1 MKILG
6 IIPARGG
13 SKGIPKKNIKE
24 LNGKPLIAYTI
35 SQAKQASL
43 LDKVIVSTDSKEI
56 AAKAIELGVEV
67 PFIRPSAIS
76 NSLSPSIDYVR
87 HALDFFRAKEIIYD
101 SVCILQ
107 PTSPFRPK
115 GVIDKAV
122 KEFIEHDADTLVS
135 VREVPSH
142 YNPYWVFEKSENGDL
157 MPVMQENVII
167 NRRQDL
173 PKAFHRDGAI
183 YIVKSSVIIMEKT
196 LYGKKF
202 KGFEIESP
210 ALINI
215 DNESD
220 WKMAEKYIH
229 Q

>member
-13 SKGIPKKNIKE
+13 SEGIPKKNIK
-24 LNGKPLIAYTI
+24 LLAGKPLIAYTI
-35 SQAKQASL
+35 SQAKQASF
-43 LDKVIVSTDSKEI
+43 LDKVIVSTDSEEI
-56 AAKAIELGVEV
+56 AAKAIELGAEV

-87 HALDFFRAKEIIYD
+87 HALDFFRVKETFYD
-101 SVCILQ
+101 AVCILQ

-122 KEFIEHDADTLVS
+122 KEFMEYDADTLVS

-142 YNPYWVFEKSENGDL
+142 YNPYWLFEKSENGDL
-157 MPVMQENVII
+157 MPMMQEKVII

-173 PKAFHRDGAI
+173 PKAFQRDGAI
-183 YIVKSSVIIMEKT
+183 YIVKSSVIFMEKT

-202 KGFEIESP
+202 KGLEIESP

-229 Q
+229 